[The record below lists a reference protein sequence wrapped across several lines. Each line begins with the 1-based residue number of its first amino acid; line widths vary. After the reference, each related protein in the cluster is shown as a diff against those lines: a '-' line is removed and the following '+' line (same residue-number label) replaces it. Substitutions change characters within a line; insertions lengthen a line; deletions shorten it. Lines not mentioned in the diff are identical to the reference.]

1 MPNYNE
7 IIEQSQVNIKSLSDK
22 LKDLDKLHQDIVEL
36 KNNSALIPELFEKKF
51 QEIFKLSNEYTEV
64 LGKSTMTYLDGNNTL
79 FTSKIN
85 EFSEKNIELK
95 KQISRLINTDLKK
108 LFNNLQKE
116 FIGRTKA
123 DLEVEY
129 KKIDSRVNDFQVKID
144 SFGNEINRLERVDLE
159 KLFKQLQNKFIKET
173 KEELEKELE
182 KIDAKTK
189 EFQVKLDNFSNEIN
203 RLESVDL
210 EQHFAKHQKTLSE
223 IFSAINTINLTLT
236 GITNSLNSINQS
248 LGQIQKSISDNF
260 DETKKS
266 VKEFRESI
274 SNHLKKQDEKSD
286 EKIGLL
292 KDEIAILGNQNTV
305 LQKQITL
312 NRVIQIIGI
321 VLIIG
326 FLIFMVVK
334 K

>member
-22 LKDLDKLHQDIVEL
+22 LKDLDKLHQDIVDL

-51 QEIFKLSNEYTEV
+51 QEISKLSNEYTEV
-64 LGKSTMTYLDGNNTL
+64 LGESTMTYLDGNNTL

-108 LFNNLQKE
+108 LFDNLQKE
-116 FIGRTKA
+116 FIGQTKK
-123 DLEVEY
+123 DLETEY
-129 KKIDSRVNDFQVKID
+129 KKIDNRANDFQVKID

-159 KLFKQLQNKFIKET
+159 KLFKQLQNKFIQET
-173 KEELEKELE
+173 KEELEKELK

-189 EFQVKLDNFSNEIN
+189 EFQVKLNNFSNEIN

-292 KDEIAILGNQNTV
+292 KNEIAILGNQNTV